1 MPVFHRQLCARKM
14 AFGNTPL
21 PIKIASQRSRALCH
35 AYDCTARTSWCY
47 ALRYVA
53 LPTAALLLPRRQASA
68 VSEEDRVDEYRVT
81 MPKPSY
87 AQLGILLI
95 PAAFL
100 VAYLGVCA
108 LLRLVELE
116 LPLWL
121 KIVWSVYIVIMLH
134 VSTMGLLGALW
145 LDVPIERISFG
156 FGKRWLQTNIA
167 GIPIS
172 FGIPLGGWVKFACD
186 ELPRTGVGRV
196 AIELSG
202 CAVLIVLAA
211 VIWGRHASYDVLALW
226 QQYFAGALSPFDHAQ
241 VLLADLGRYLAGLD
255 ELSILAAVS
264 FGMAALHLLPVPTLN
279 GGRAIMYFVSSTIY
293 PLTDRAQEWLFRV
306 GLFIIFPAVVS
317 WCLALLFLAYD
328 SWARPLIYS

>member
-1 MPVFHRQLCARKM
+1 MRTQDGLRQYATTDQHRWLNDFAPSAMPVIARHGRHDAMHATRGLANSSVLLQHRQ
-14 AFGNTPL
+14 
-21 PIKIASQRSRALCH
+21 
-35 AYDCTARTSWCY
+35 ART
-47 ALRYVA
+47 
-53 LPTAALLLPRRQASA
+53 
-68 VSEEDRVDEYRVT
+68 VSEEYSVHEYRVT

-108 LLRLVELE
+108 LLRLVDLE

-186 ELPRTGVGRV
+186 ELPRTGLRRV
-196 AIELSG
+196 ATELSG
-202 CAVLIVLAA
+202 CAVLVVLAA
-211 VIWGRHASYDVLALW
+211 AIWGQHASYDVLALW
-226 QQYFAGALSPFDHAQ
+226 QQYFAGALSPFGHAQ
-241 VLLADLGRYLAGLD
+241 VLLTELGRYLAGID
-255 ELSILAAVS
+255 ELSILAAVA
-264 FGMAALHLLPVPTLN
+264 FGAAALNLLPLPLLN
-279 GGRAIMYFVSSTIY
+279 GGNAIMYFVSSTIY
-293 PLTDRAQEWLFRV
+293 QLTWRSQERLFRL
-306 GLFIIFPAVVS
+306 GLLIFLFACGS
-317 WCLALLFLAYD
+317 WVLALLFLAYS
-328 SWARPLIYS
+328 SWVKTSFHSFVHSALA